1 MQVKYKCVHNFI
13 AVGCVFVQG
22 VEGGFG
28 QLCMPC
34 GQDRGGGKI
43 FSFLRTYYM
52 DDPLLG

>member
-13 AVGCVFVQG
+13 AVGCIL
-22 VEGGFG
+22 EGGFG
-28 QLCMPC
+28 PLRMLC
-34 GQDRGGGKI
+34 GQDGGGGKI